1 MMLVRFL
8 ALHAAIGFG
17 IATLFVTALLLAD
30 PGGLGTLLQPARSG
44 LLPVCLLWLFSGL
57 TFGAAQF
64 AIALGLASGSE
75 PRGGKGSLSVS
86 PWAALRP
93 ARVPVVARAAGRPRR
108 PLP

>member
-1 MMLVRFL
+1 MLVRFL

-17 IATLFVTALLLAD
+17 IATIFVTALLLAD
-30 PGGLGTLLQPARSG
+30 PGGVGALLHPARSG

-64 AIALGLASGSE
+64 AIALGLASEAE
-75 PRGGKGSLSVS
+75 PRGGRGSLSAS

-93 ARVPVVARAAGRPRR
+93 VRVPVPARAVWRPRG
-108 PLP
+108 PSP